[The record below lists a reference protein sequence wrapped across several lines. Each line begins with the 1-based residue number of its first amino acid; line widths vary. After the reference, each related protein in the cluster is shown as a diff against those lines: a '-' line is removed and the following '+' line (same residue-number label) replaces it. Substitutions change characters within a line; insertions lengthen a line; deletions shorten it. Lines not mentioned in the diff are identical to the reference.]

1 MPCSRL
7 RNELEELLPEEVC
20 IGLTPRLD
28 DRPREE
34 VPLDEPVRLEEVLEL
49 GEVLE
54 LLPEALGREPPVPL
68 IRSCMVA

>member
-49 GEVLE
+49 GEVRE
-54 LLPEALGREPPVPL
+54 LLEALGREPPVPL